1 MTLINHGSLVLPL
14 LTFLLIVLAAVL
26 LAFEQFRSPNP
37 RAAGA
42 SLLATTVVLGA
53 CICAFWL
60 AGLVH

>member
-1 MTLINHGSLVLPL
+1 IHMSYGSLALSL
-14 LTFLLIVLAAVL
+14 ITFLLIIAAAVL
-26 LAFEQFRSPNP
+26 LAYEQVRTPNP

-60 AGLVH
+60 AGFAR